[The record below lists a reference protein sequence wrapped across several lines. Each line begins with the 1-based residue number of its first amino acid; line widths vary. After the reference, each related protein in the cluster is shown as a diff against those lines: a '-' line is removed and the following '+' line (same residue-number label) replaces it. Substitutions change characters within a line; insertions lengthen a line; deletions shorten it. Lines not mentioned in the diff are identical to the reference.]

1 MDKNKA
7 INVFKTLI
15 GKLEYYQMG
24 AGVTF
29 DWTLFDN

>member
-15 GKLEYYQMG
+15 GKLEYYQINVLTSFTNNNTKM
-24 AGVTF
+24 
-29 DWTLFDN
+29 